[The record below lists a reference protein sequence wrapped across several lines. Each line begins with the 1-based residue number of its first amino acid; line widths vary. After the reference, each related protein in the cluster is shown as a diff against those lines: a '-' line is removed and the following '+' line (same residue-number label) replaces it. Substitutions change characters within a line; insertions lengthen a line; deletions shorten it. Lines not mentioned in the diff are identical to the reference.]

1 MSVIANNT
9 VLSNLALVNRLDL
22 LKSVSEIIYLTPD
35 VYREIEN
42 GILCGHNYQM
52 RTKMEIE
59 RNKWLLVTVLDD
71 SENTILL
78 KLPDKLHLGEAS
90 CLAVSKNRRW
100 TFLTDDGTARNCAN
114 EIGVVISGTIGI
126 LLASANLNLITME
139 EGDNYLQI
147 MIKNR
152 YRSPI
157 KHLWDAF

>member
-9 VLSNLALVNRLDL
+9 ILSNLALVNRLDL
-22 LKSVSEIIYLTPD
+22 LKSVSEIIYLTLD
-35 VYREIEN
+35 VYKEIEN
-42 GILCGHNYQM
+42 GILCGHSYQM
-52 RTKMEIE
+52 RTRTEIE
-59 RNKWLLVTVLDD
+59 RKKWLFVTVLDD
-71 SENTILL
+71 SENIILS
-78 KLPDKLHLGEAS
+78 KLPDKLHSGEAS

-126 LLASANLNLITME
+126 LLASVDIKLITVD
-139 EGDNYLQI
+139 EGDDYLQT